1 MDLLLTELIAY
12 SHELMTT
19 LHAVTGQIKQLVQ

>member
-12 SHELMTT
+12 SHEIPTT
-19 LHAVTGQIKQLVQ
+19 LHVVTAQIKQLIQ